1 MATERFFERF
11 RRVLGAPAD
20 GAGLAAFRVLLGCL
34 LVVSALRFVRR
45 GWVEALYLA
54 PSYHFPYAG
63 FSWVMPLGAYT
74 YGLFAALA
82 LSGVALALGFQ
93 TRIAAGVA
101 CALFTYLELIDKALY
116 LNHYYLVSLLTFL
129 CAVLPVGAAFSLDAR
144 RQAATHTVPA
154 LAYYV
159 LRAQVALVYVYAGL
173 AKLNPDWLF
182 EAMPLELWLATHAGL
197 PVVGSLLA
205 LPVTAFVMSW
215 AGALF
220 DLGIVPLLVW
230 RRTRALGVALA
241 LVFHGAIGL
250 LFPVGVFS
258 LVMLVAV
265 TVFFDHSWPRRFW
278 RRGGAAAAGGDAPG
292 VGRAAFT
299 FAAIYLLIQLL
310 LPLRCLLYPGPVNW
324 TEEGFRFAWRVML
337 VEKAGHAEFR
347 VVSERPARH
356 FSVTPR
362 EELTPLQAG
371 MMATQAD
378 MLVDYARHLRERY
391 EARGWTGVKVFAD
404 VFVAYNGRP
413 SQRFVR
419 ADVDL
424 SRARCVI
431 SACDFILPLQSPD
444 QPSSTR

>member
-1 MATERFFERF
+1 MATERVSER
-11 RRVLGAPAD
+11 LGRALGEPVD
-20 GAGLAAFRVLLGCL
+20 GAGLAVFRVLLGCV

-63 FSWVMPLGAYT
+63 FSWVTPLGAYT

-82 LSGVALALGFQ
+82 LSGVALALGFH
-93 TRIAAGVA
+93 TRVAAGVA

-144 RQAATHTVPA
+144 RRATSLRVPA
-154 LAYYV
+154 LAYFV
-159 LRAQVALVYVYAGL
+159 LRAQIALVYVYAGL
-173 AKLNPDWLF
+173 AKLNADWLF

-197 PVVGSLLA
+197 PVVGPLLA
-205 LPVTAFVMSW
+205 LPATAFVMSW

-230 RRTRALGVALA
+230 RRTRALGVGLA
-241 LVFHGAIGL
+241 VVFHGAIGL
-250 LFPVGVFS
+250 LFPIGVFS
-258 LVMLVAV
+258 LVMLVAL
-265 TVFFDHSWPRRFW
+265 TVFFEPSWPRRFW
-278 RRGGAAAAGGDAPG
+278 RRAGAPPGLDSPVVGTAAL
-292 VGRAAFT
+292 T
-299 FAAIYLLIQLL
+299 FAAAYLLIQLL

-347 VVSERPARH
+347 VESERPARR

-419 ADVDL
+419 SDVDL
-424 SRARCVI
+424 SRARCVL